1 MCGRYALTTDL
12 DALLPRLRG
21 ALPPAFA
28 SHYAPRPL
36 ITPGEPLLIQCREEG
51 RERVA
56 LALWGLLPAWQRR
69 PEGATRPINAR
80 SETVA
85 EKPSFRG
92 PWRHRRCLIPADA
105 FFEKGWR
112 IARHDGAPFWLAG
125 LWERWLGDD
134 GSELDTCCVLT
145 TRANALIAPLHPR
158 MPVLI
163 AEAAAPAWL
172 AAADGLALR
181 RLQPLLQPWSPAGWR
196 LDPPPATGPRPARR
210 AGSLD
215 RQQLSLPL

>member
-1 MCGRYALTTDL
+1 MCGRYSLTTDL

-21 ALPPAFA
+21 PLPPAFA
-28 SHYAPRPL
+28 RHYAPRPL
-36 ITPGEPLLIQCREEG
+36 IAPGEPLLIQCRDEG

-69 PEGATRPINAR
+69 PEGAARPINAR

-112 IARHDGAPFWLAG
+112 IARQDGAPFWLAG

-145 TRANALIAPLHPR
+145 TRANGLIAPLHPR

-163 AEAAAPAWL
+163 PETAVPAWL

-196 LDPPPATGPRPARR
+196 LDPLATGPRPARR
-210 AGSLD
+210 AASLD